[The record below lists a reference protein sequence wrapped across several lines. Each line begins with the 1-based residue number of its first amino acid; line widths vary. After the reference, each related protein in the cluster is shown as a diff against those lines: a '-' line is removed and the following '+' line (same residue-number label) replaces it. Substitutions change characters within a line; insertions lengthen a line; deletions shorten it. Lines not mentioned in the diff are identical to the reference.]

1 VQSAL
6 GTPVSGDSAPSIGA
20 KLTRWLAR
28 PQTYRWLA
36 GLAVGLIL
44 AATLASISAGG
55 LSQLPPPLNLRGTTP
70 DSRPV
75 GTNGLEFVPAPVIDL
90 GPTTTSS
97 PSTTSDSSTPP
108 IGGSTDSPAAVPSTS
123 AASADSPDQP
133 IEDDS
138 ADSPDQPIEDD
149 SADSPDQPVEDDS
162 ADSPD
167 DPDD

>member
-1 VQSAL
+1 MSAL
-6 GTPVSGDSAPSIGA
+6 GNPVPGDSAPSTGT

-44 AATLASISAGG
+44 AATLASISAGR
-55 LSQLPPPLNLRGTTP
+55 LSPLPPPLNLRGTTP
-70 DSRPV
+70 DTRPV
-75 GTNGLEFVPAPVIDL
+75 VTDGLEFVPAPVIDL

-97 PSTTSDSSTPP
+97 PSTTSDSFTPP
-108 IGGSTDSPAAVPSTS
+108 VGGSTDLPDPVPSTS

-133 IEDDS
+133 DD
-138 ADSPDQPIEDD
+138 ADTGDSPDQPDADD
-149 SADSPDQPVEDDS
+149 NAG
-162 ADSPD
+162 SPD